1 MAKREP
7 PSEKLQLVDTKGLG
21 KPTTFSGEHDQFLLW
36 RHRMASYVCSIHQD
50 LQEVLEW
57 LEEREKPFSSEELDT
72 AFGRRKSAGCR
83 PGSQTAREVEGARER
98 ASDGYLE
105 GPIHDRV
112 HQRVRGMDSP
122 YEAIRPCYCK
132 QEAHDAEGD
141 HIAAIAEA

>member
-1 MAKREP
+1 
-7 PSEKLQLVDTKGLG
+7 
-21 KPTTFSGEHDQFLLW
+21 
-36 RHRMASYVCSIHQD
+36 MASYVCSIHQD

-105 GPIHDRV
+105 GTIHDRV
-112 HQRVRGMDSP
+112 QLPDQRVRGMDSP